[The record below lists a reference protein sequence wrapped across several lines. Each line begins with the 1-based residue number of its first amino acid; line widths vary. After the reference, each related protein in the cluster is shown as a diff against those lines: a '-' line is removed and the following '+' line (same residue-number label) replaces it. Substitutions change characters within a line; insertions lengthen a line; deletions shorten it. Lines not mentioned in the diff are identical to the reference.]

1 MIIIALGF
9 INVIAPFNTKTFLPK
24 INKTIQIDSLHYLAK
39 QKKTNQWKKRKK
51 QRASGGKKIFIVRPR
66 TLSNFYLNLGP

>member
-39 QKKTNQWKKRKK
+39 QKKTNQ
-51 QRASGGKKIFIVRPR
+51 
-66 TLSNFYLNLGP
+66 